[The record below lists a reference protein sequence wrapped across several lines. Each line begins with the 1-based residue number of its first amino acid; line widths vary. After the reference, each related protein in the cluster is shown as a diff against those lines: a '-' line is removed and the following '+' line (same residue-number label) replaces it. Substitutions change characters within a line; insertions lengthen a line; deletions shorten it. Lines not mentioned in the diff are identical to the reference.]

1 MSARNTVKIINS
13 YVARTTDVWHYTPR
27 SKLKRARNAFCSGPN
42 QCLYPANFSG
52 SHFLNR
58 DKDRLS
64 NSSNRWRKET
74 KIPSSAY
81 FIVLSSDGD
90 IYLSYSHPTARRLPH
105 HRFWQSQSFPWWQHC
120 KTSCRHVVAS
130 SRCEGTEG
138 ETNIHFKRF
147 LNIFF
152 IPIVHSHMRLIHIKT
167 FNNMKHL
174 VNDSERENRK
184 IISI

>member
-120 KTSCRHVVAS
+120 KTSCRHVIAS
-130 SRCEGTEG
+130 SRCEGTG
-138 ETNIHFKRF
+138 ESGKKYIHFSVSF
-147 LNIFF
+147 LYFYNNCT
-152 IPIVHSHMRLIHIKT
+152 VMCLTHIKRW
-167 FNNMKHL
+167 NNMKHL
-174 VNDSERENRK
+174 GDFHGGF
-184 IISI
+184 